1 MSLSGPHYI
10 ELWAQYQMGSSL
22 SGLDHCHLL
31 VCNGI
36 DSIKRVI
43 FDRRSKIWTEFKIF
57 FSLSE
62 IEFWR
67 RNRWVIVDGKKS
79 SLFKVGCWILGRW
92 PDTLATEKVDAVLF
106 DIGTSI
112 CSLSWIYWISYKN
125 FEHSYLPMYM
135 FFYVCLLFMWSAY
148 VLLTIIYWL
157 DGFLGF

>member
-1 MSLSGPHYI
+1 MSSVPN
-10 ELWAQYQMGSSL
+10 GSCF
-22 SGLDHCHLL
+22 SGLDHCHFL

-36 DSIKRVI
+36 DSMERAI
-43 FDRRSKIWTEFKIF
+43 FDCRSKIWTEFKIIF
-57 FSLSE
+57 WSE